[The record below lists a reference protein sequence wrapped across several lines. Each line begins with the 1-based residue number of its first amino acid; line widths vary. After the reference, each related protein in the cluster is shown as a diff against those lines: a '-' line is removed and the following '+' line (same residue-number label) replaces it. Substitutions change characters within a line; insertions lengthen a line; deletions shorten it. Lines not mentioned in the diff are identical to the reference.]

1 MGPVTYFIAILG
13 CADGGASCQTVATT
27 AARYDNQA
35 QCVAARD
42 SALDANTDLDFP
54 MLLAECRPAS
64 SKASGSV
71 TPPEVDAATAA

>member
-27 AARYDNQA
+27 AARFDNQA

-64 SKASGSV
+64 RKASGAVPS
-71 TPPEVDAATAA
+71 PDARDATAA